1 MTSPGVPPVFG
12 GIKKRFRPR
21 EKGFRQQ
28 PVRDL
33 TTDDIVAVI
42 RGIQRSVLNCYV
54 PSKTTKH
61 FLTNNLRT
69 EREKMT
75 QEVKKIVLAYSGGL
89 DTAEMKRFS
98 PLIDDDVYRWL
109 DPSLCIERRNIHG
122 GTGPETVK
130 NALNNAKQEL
140 KT

>member
-1 MTSPGVPPVFG
+1 
-12 GIKKRFRPR
+12 
-21 EKGFRQQ
+21 
-28 PVRDL
+28 
-33 TTDDIVAVI
+33 
-42 RGIQRSVLNCYV
+42 
-54 PSKTTKH
+54 
-61 FLTNNLRT
+61 
-69 EREKMT
+69 MT